1 MYDSAMIG
9 SVGFSGRVLRI
20 DSLQVEL
27 EYPIAE
33 AFALGDLVI
42 VRFPYDA
49 ELKRSGKSYGAFDN
63 LFALTGRG
71 ERAWVAEL
79 PTNGTDSY
87 VAISSREP
95 LVANSWSCFQC
106 TLDPKSGKIVSTVFT
121 K

>member
-1 MYDSAMIG
+1 MTPYNSAMIG
-9 SVGFSGRVLRI
+9 SVGFSGRGLRI

-27 EYPIAE
+27 EHPIAE
-33 AFALGDLVI
+33 AFALDNLVV

-49 ELKRSGKSYGAFDN
+49 SPRGYGAFDN
-63 LFALTGRG
+63 LLTLNSRG

-95 LVANSWSCFQC
+95 LVANSWSGFQC
-106 TLDPKSGKIVSTVFT
+106 TLDPESGKILRKVFT